1 MWGSKPYEYP
11 GKEYSRKKEW
21 QTQRPRGKKV
31 LSIIDIGGLEYS
43 ELRGR
48 VMGDE
53 VREVTKG
60 QIIYGLVD
68 HGND

>member
-1 MWGSKPYEYP
+1 MANTKA
-11 GKEYSRKKEW
+11 
-21 QTQRPRGKKV
+21 QRQEV
-31 LSIIDIGGLEYS
+31 LCIIDIVGLEYS

-60 QIIYGLVD
+60 QIIHGLVD